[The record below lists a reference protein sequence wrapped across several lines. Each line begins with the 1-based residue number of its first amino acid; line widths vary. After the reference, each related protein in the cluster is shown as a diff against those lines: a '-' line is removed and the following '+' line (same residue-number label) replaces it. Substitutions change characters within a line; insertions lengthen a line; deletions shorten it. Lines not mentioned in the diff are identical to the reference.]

1 MDLEK
6 ELFNL
11 QDKKYQSFQKKL
23 CPGCENIIGIRVP
36 TLRKFARENK
46 DKIDIDK
53 IKSDYYEEIM
63 LKGMLIGMQDKLDYE
78 EIASFVLEIDNWAV
92 CDTFCAGLKKVKK
105 DKENFL
111 EFIKP
116 YLKSDK
122 EFEVRFAVVILL
134 DYYIEEK
141 YIDFCLEELS
151 KIDNGDYY
159 VKMAIAWCYSICFIK
174 YYNKTKRFFNANELD
189 KFVRNKSIQKAL
201 ESFRLSEKQKTELR
215 KLKV

>member
-11 QDKKYQSFQKKL
+11 QDKKYQDFQKKL

-46 DKIDIDK
+46 DKINIDE
-53 IKSDYYEEIM
+53 IRSDYYEEIM
-63 LKGMLIGMQDKLDYE
+63 LKGMLIGMQDKLDYKR
-78 EIASFVLEIDNWAV
+78 ISNFVLEIDNWAV

-141 YIDFCLEELS
+141 YIDFCLETLG
-151 KIDNGDYY
+151 KIANGDYY

-174 YYNKTKRFFNANELD
+174 FYNKTKRFFIANDLD
-189 KFVRNKSIQKAL
+189 KFVRNKSIQKAI